1 MVWPYFIKTYVNII
15 MYVKLIQINSSEF
28 LSMYTLIEKNII
40 FWYFYSSGSF
50 SQIGFWVNVVLNF
63 NISVVS
69 KFSFIVI
76 WPFYNYKIVL
86 LMVYQIKWSLSKCR
100 DHILVD
106 PSSVKLVFGFPL
118 SDRYLQWDPKVK
130 IILSLN
136 QKKCCKISECRKA
149 WETNHQPAYF
159 SDEDPEARC
168 FV

>member
-1 MVWPYFIKTYVNII
+1 
-15 MYVKLIQINSSEF
+15 MYVKLVQINSSMNF
-28 LSMYTLIEKNII
+28 YLHIHLIEKNII

-63 NISVVS
+63 NISVVC

-86 LMVYQIKWSLSKCR
+86 LMVYQIKWCLSKCR
-100 DHILVD
+100 DHILVY

-136 QKKCCKISECRKA
+136 QKMCCKISECRKA
-149 WETNHQPAYF
+149 SETNHQPAY
-159 SDEDPEARC
+159 EDPEAIC